1 MSRISAFFGISI
13 YMYYREHMPPH
24 FHAIYAEHEAEVEL
38 NGLTLL
44 SGSLPPRVRGLVVEW
59 AATHRDEL
67 RQVWEQAVAHQPL
80 SRIAP
85 LK

>member
-13 YMYYREHMPPH
+13 YMYYREHLPPH
-24 FHAIYAEHEAEVEL
+24 FHAIYAEHEAEVEIE
-38 NGLTLL
+38 GFTIL

-59 AATHRDEL
+59 AALHRDEL
-67 RQVWEQAVAHQPL
+67 RQVWKQAVAHQPL

>member
-1 MSRISAFFGISI
+1 
-13 YMYYREHMPPH
+13 MYYREHMPPH

-38 NGLTLL
+38 YGLTLL

>member
-59 AATHRDEL
+59 AAMHKDEL
-67 RQVWEQAVAHQPL
+67 RQVWEQAMAHQPL

>member
-67 RQVWEQAVAHQPL
+67 RQVWEQAMAHQPL

>member
-13 YMYYREHMPPH
+13 YIYYREHLPPH
-24 FHAIYAEHEAEVEL
+24 FHAIYAEHEAEVEIA
-38 NGLTLL
+38 GLTLL

-59 AATHRDEL
+59 AALHRDEL

>member
-13 YMYYREHMPPH
+13 YMYYREHLPPH
-24 FHAIYAEHEAEVEL
+24 FHAIYAEHEAEVEIE
-38 NGLTLL
+38 GLMIL

-59 AATHRDEL
+59 AALHRDEL